1 MPARPS
7 FALPRQASLAG
18 AKIISLI
25 DAELRKKHAESFSDL
40 KLAISM
46 IDDEFEKLRQRINSL
61 EERIDLLEHQ

>member
-1 MPARPS
+1 V
-7 FALPRQASLAG
+7 AG

-40 KLAISM
+40 KLAIAM
-46 IDDEFEKLRQRINSL
+46 IDDEFEKLRQRINGL